1 MLDESDIRE
10 RLPHRGD
17 MLLLTRVLEWERGT
31 SIVAEVDVSADAF
44 WVEGHFPGNPVM
56 PGVLIAEAVAQAAAL
71 LVVMGA
77 EELGGHEMYL
87 VGLDRYRI
95 RRPVVPGETLK
106 IAVRLERQRK
116 TFCTFDGEAWVGEER
131 VAEGRWLA
139 ALGTK
144 EGA

>member
-1 MLDESDIRE
+1 MLDASDIRE

-17 MLLLTRVLEWERGT
+17 MLLLERVTAWEKDV
-31 SIVAEVDVSADAF
+31 SIVAEMEVSPDAF

-56 PGVLIAEAVAQAAAL
+56 PGVLIAEAIAQAAAL
-71 LVVMGA
+71 LVIMGA
-77 EELGGHEMYL
+77 EELGGQEMYL

-95 RRPVVPGETLK
+95 RRPVVPGETLRLS
-106 IAVRLERQRK
+106 VRLDRK
-116 TFCTFDGEAWVGEER
+116 RKRFCTFDGEASVGEEL

-139 ALGTK
+139 ALADE